1 MCSNVA
7 SESGWDE
14 NDDFSTLPLTS
25 LFPFSRS
32 NVDVSAAALDDDGHL
47 DGRRGASRGD
57 GGPHDGRREPAAPPP
72 LVVAAE
78 DERLSDVAAA
88 AALLLLGAGPA
99 SDDLRDDPSSSRAD
113 RRLRYNDAREEL
125 VSRIVS
131 TFHALVG
138 TLSKMRRMLTVQC
151 GPSQ

>member
-1 MCSNVA
+1 MRTMIFQPFHS
-7 SESGWDE
+7 
-14 NDDFSTLPLTS
+14 LTS
-25 LFPFSRS
+25 LSPFSRS

-72 LVVAAE
+72 LVVAAQ
-78 DERLSDVAAA
+78 DERLSHVAAA
-88 AALLLLGAGPA
+88 AHLLGAGPA
-99 SDDLRDDPSSSRAD
+99 ADDLRDDPSSSRAD

>member
-7 SESGWDE
+7 SESGRDE

-25 LFPFSRS
+25 LSPFSRS

-88 AALLLLGAGPA
+88 AAHLLGAGPA
-99 SDDLRDDPSSSRAD
+99 ADDLSDDPSSSRAD
-113 RRLRYNDAREEL
+113 RRLHYNHAREGF

-131 TFHALVG
+131 TDHILYV
-138 TLSKMRRMLTVQC
+138 S
-151 GPSQ
+151 

>member
-1 MCSNVA
+1 MRTMIFQP
-7 SESGWDE
+7 
-14 NDDFSTLPLTS
+14 FSALNS
-25 LFPFSRS
+25 LSHSPFSRS

-57 GGPHDGRREPAAPPP
+57 GGLHDGRREPAAPPP

-88 AALLLLGAGPA
+88 TAAHLLGAGPA
-99 SDDLRDDPSSSRAD
+99 ADDLCDDPSSSRAD
-113 RRLRYNDAREEL
+113 RRLHYNHAREEF

-131 TFHALVG
+131 TFY
-138 TLSKMRRMLTVQC
+138 TLARN
-151 GPSQ
+151 SQ